1 MTIGMTIEMQ
11 VEADVSVLMFRA
23 LFEKEIHVFGEDG
36 LGKYGTCD
44 RAKTFRISDI
54 HVDVDVD
61 EDSGDVK
68 GIIYI
73 TLDGY
78 DQVDCGHIMS
88 DRNAEISIAKLLKD
102 QIIDPSCLKW
112 AGVHHQGDDFI
123 AMFVDV
129 PLLLD
134 WA

>member
-1 MTIGMTIEMQ
+1 MTIEKQ
-11 VEADVSVLMFRA
+11 IEADVSVLLYRA

-36 LGKYGTCD
+36 FGKYGRND

-54 HVDVDVD
+54 SIDVELD
-61 EDSGDVK
+61 EGTGDID
-68 GIIYI
+68 GIAYLS
-73 TLDGY
+73 LDGY
-78 DQVDCGHIMS
+78 NENQCGMIMTDQ
-88 DRNAEISIAKLLKD
+88 NAEISIRQHL
-102 QIIDPSCLKW
+102 QNEHIDPKSVKW
-112 AGVHHQGDDFI
+112 ALCSDQGQDYI